1 MPLEQYKTQVLLLHS
16 EQSALDKL
24 SAGFSDKYTVHC
36 ATSGFEAL
44 NTLGETPIHVIVSAS
59 NLPGMS
65 GAEALREA
73 KKRSPETIGILI
85 AGENDKQAEA
95 LVGDKEIFQ
104 VVRGGINPKD
114 ITKLIDAA
122 TQQVRLMAIAES
134 ANDHAADPAE
144 GTGEHIVMETD
155 DHGSTIISDGTGTH
169 AVLNTEKM
177 ADASP
182 VGAQAVGVLLMTKDE
197 SFMASI
203 KECCRGMHDVHT
215 ASSIKQA
222 QELIQSNAVGVSII
236 DAGLVG
242 PNVEKLTQH
251 LQSLQKRLVTIVA
264 GRREDGDM
272 LMDLINRGKVYRF
285 LLKPVSPGRVR
296 LAVDASV
303 KHHLDSPDSAFQKVT
318 SASPPPPIKP
328 SGDKSPTGEMPAPMT
343 ATKGDGIPSDNI
355 IAEGLSKVFGDDDSR
370 FAQTVSGIVTGRG
383 RSQPKAEEMPAPPSL
398 TVEGDDGGS
407 LLSNPMALGGIAAGV
422 LIVAGLGFWLMSGD
436 DPADSAPPVAAVE
449 EQVRPT
455 EPAPAQTDAPA
466 RSAANTELGREPAV
480 VAEPEAATEPED
492 TQLIGAGAEATPAD
506 VVAAND
512 ATEIVTAAETALAED
527 RLFTPVGDN
536 ALELYAEA
544 LVVAPSNAGIEAAF
558 ETTLENSI
566 LAIETALLEE
576 RLEVASAGVRQVG
589 LVKPDHPRLP
599 FLIAQLQQA
608 EIRITL
614 DSVRASLRSQQFGDA
629 ASDIETAERLG
640 ADAATIEALRSE
652 LADARSS
659 QEIDQLLSVADRR
672 LEQGRLLSPAN
683 DNARYLFG
691 LVLRTDPDNP
701 AARQGL
707 KAVAAKLVLNAR
719 DEIDAGRLDAANT
732 LLRRAAEVDSASS
745 DLSAARQAL
754 ADARA
759 DAERN
764 ANAQAEAQRAAE
776 QQAAAA
782 AAAAAEEAT
791 RPVPVSSLTRVK
803 YVAPKYPRGAE
814 RRGIS
819 GWVDVVFTVAADGSV
834 RDAEVLGSEPGD
846 TFVASAIA
854 AVERWEFEPIQENGS
869 VVEKRA
875 GVRLMFALE

>member
-24 SAGFSDKYTVHC
+24 SAGFNDNYTVHC

-114 ITKLIDAA
+114 ISRLVDAA
-122 TQQVRLMAIAES
+122 TQQMRLMAIAES
-134 ANDHAADPAE
+134 ANDHAAEPGG

-197 SFMASI
+197 SFLASI
-203 KECCRGMHDVHT
+203 KDCCRGIHEVHT
-215 ASSIKQA
+215 AGSIKQA
-222 QELIQSNAVGVSII
+222 QELIKANAVGVSII

-318 SASPPPPIKP
+318 ATAAPAAIRAA
-328 SGDKSPTGEMPAPMT
+328 DKSPTGEMPAPMT
-343 ATKGDGIPSDNI
+343 AGKDDGVPPDNI
-355 IAEGLSKVFGDDDSR
+355 VAEGLSKVFGDDDSR

-383 RSQPKAEEMPAPPSL
+383 RSQPKVDDVPAPPSL

-407 LLSNPMALGGIAAGV
+407 LLSNPLALGGIAVGV
-422 LIVAGLGFWLMSGD
+422 LVIAGLGFWLMSGD
-436 DPADSAPPVAAVE
+436 DPADTAPPVAAVE
-449 EQVRPT
+449 QPARPAESTPSRT
-455 EPAPAQTDAPA
+455 EAPA
-466 RSAANTELGREPAV
+466 RAATSPDELGRSPAV
-480 VAEPEAATEPED
+480 AAEPETALESEVTTAGGSADDATTTD
-492 TQLIGAGAEATPAD
+492 I
-506 VVAAND
+506 VAAND
-512 ATEIVTAAETALAED
+512 ATEIVNAAETALAED

-544 LVVAPSNAGIEAAF
+544 LVVAPGDAGIEAAF
-558 ETTLENSI
+558 ETTLDTSI
-566 LAIETALLEE
+566 LAIETALLED
-576 RLEVASAGVRQVG
+576 RLDVAGAGVRQVG
-589 LVKPDHPRLP
+589 LVQPDHPRLP

-608 EIRITL
+608 EIRTTL
-614 DSVRASLRSQQFGDA
+614 DNVRASLRAQQFGDA
-629 ASDIETAERLG
+629 ASGIDAAERLG

-659 QEIDQLLSVADRR
+659 QEINQILSVADRR

-683 DNARYLFG
+683 DNARYLFE
-691 LVLRTDPDNP
+691 LVLRTDPDNA

-719 DEIDAGRLDAANT
+719 DEIDAGQLDAANT
-732 LLRRAAEVDSASS
+732 LLRRAAEVDSSSS

-764 ANAQAEAQRAAE
+764 ASAQAEAERAAK
-776 QQAAAA
+776 QQ
-782 AAAAAEEAT
+782 AAAAAEEAA

-819 GWVDVVFTVAADGSV
+819 GWVDVVFTVAPDGSV
-834 RDAEVLGSEPGD
+834 RNAEVLGSEPGD

-854 AVERWEFEPIQENGS
+854 AVERWEFEPIVENGS